1 MRDFYFVKGEGLYEK
16 DVLIS
21 EFDVKVVKTICY
33 RTIDQSGSI
42 SENTEYVISAIT
54 QDADELPSRCVKNL
68 RMISYFDLWPQIP
81 DAGLT
86 SKERR
91 ALEVRLQTTAAKA
104 NTEYKIILNAP
115 GIYELEKQHHV
126 YAVGDVTVS
135 EANSEVNSEQIVL
148 NMPQMRWKTKLDN
161 SYDIE
166 KCMNDYISVSPGCSE
181 IICFGI
187 LLGAIKPFF
196 IAAGINP
203 QICIN
208 LYGDSGKYK
217 SSIVKAMLLAKPKE
231 TLVGSLIN
239 DKKRDILKRIK
250 NTYGA
255 TFLLDD
261 YHPVSAGY
269 DKERQLSLID
279 AAVRFI
285 ETDPY
290 SACMII
296 TSEFL
301 GGCYSMQ
308 DRILQ
313 VQVQDTDLDILSR
326 IQRNGEGLSYL
337 ASRFVEILMK
347 NYDKVLKDI
356 KTFSFNLR
364 QSRQKGS
371 IRAVQNADM
380 LRIVAL
386 LFEKY
391 MLEENKTIDFKGKLD
406 DALNLQLKTQK
417 EHMERIKKLGDSEDE
432 DIINAIYTIIRRGD
446 YIICSEMGPAY
457 EMQRNQIFLKDNNR
471 YYITKVALA
480 YGLEKYLKQK
490 VDIRKIV
497 KILSDNDLLSEDGD
511 AKTKKFNGVR
521 HLCISKIALDN
532 FHMGYLEEEKS

>member
-1 MRDFYFVKGEGLYEK
+1 MRDFQFVKGKGLYEK

-21 EFDVKVVKTICY
+21 EFDVKVIKIICY
-33 RTIDQSGSI
+33 RTIDQSGNI

-54 QDADELPSRCVKNL
+54 QDGDELPFKCVKNL
-68 RMISYFDLWPQIP
+68 RMISYFELWPQIP

-86 SKERR
+86 NKERR
-91 ALEVRLQTTAAKA
+91 ALEVRLQMTAATA
-104 NTEYKIILNAP
+104 NTEYKIILNEP
-115 GIYELEKQHHV
+115 GIYELEKHHHV

-135 EANSEVNSEQIVL
+135 EANSEVNSENIVL
-148 NMPQMRWKTKLDN
+148 DMPQIRWKTELDY

-166 KCMNDYISVSPGCSE
+166 KCMNNYISVSPRCSE

-196 IAAGINP
+196 IATGINP

-250 NTYGA
+250 STYGS

-261 YHPVSAGY
+261 YHPASTGY

-290 SACMII
+290 SACTII

-313 VQVQDTDLDILSR
+313 VQVQDTNLNILSD
-326 IQRNGEGLSYL
+326 IQQNGDGLLYV
-337 ASRFVEILMK
+337 ASKFVEALME
-347 NYDKVLKDI
+347 NYDEVVKNI
-356 KTFSFNLR
+356 STYAFNLR
-364 QSRQKGS
+364 QKRKNGS
-371 IRAVQNADM
+371 MRAVQNADM
-380 LRIVAL
+380 LRIVAI

-391 MLEENKTIDFKGKLD
+391 MCKEDTTLVFQEKLNCALDFQ
-406 DALNLQLKTQK
+406 LQKQQ
-417 EHMERIKKLGDSEDE
+417 EHMERIKKSGNTEED

-532 FHMGYLEEEKS
+532 FHMSYLEEEKS